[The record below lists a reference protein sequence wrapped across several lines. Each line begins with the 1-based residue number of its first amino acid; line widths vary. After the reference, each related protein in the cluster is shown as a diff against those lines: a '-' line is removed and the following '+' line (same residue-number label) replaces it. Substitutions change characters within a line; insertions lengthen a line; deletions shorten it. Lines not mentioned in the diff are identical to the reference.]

1 MPGRSGEASLMV
13 KVELLRL
20 WEYFRLLYPC
30 QAVLITCAHG
40 GRTNVMTSST
50 MPASFKPPLLVVS
63 VSPRRFSYELI
74 KLQGEFVVNIPTSR
88 LLDEVVACGSSSGR
102 EVDKVKKLGLTLGRA
117 RRVEVPIIE
126 ECAAHLEC
134 RVFKEVEAGDHS
146 LFIGEVV
153 AAYAEEG
160 LLTTDDDG
168 IAMWDVERADV
179 LLHVGGGVFT
189 VPKGALRSKVRYS
202 FFRA

>member
-1 MPGRSGEASLMV
+1 LSEASLMA
-13 KVELLRL
+13 KAELPRI
-20 WEYFRLLYPC
+20 WEFFRLLYPC

-40 GRTNVMTSST
+40 GRANVMASSA

-74 KLQGEFVVNIPTSR
+74 KLQGEFVVNIPTLR

-102 EVDKVKKLGLTLGRA
+102 EVDKVKRLGLTLGRA

-134 RVFKEVEAGDHS
+134 RVFREVEAGDHS

-153 AAYAEEG
+153 AAYAEEE

-168 IAMWDVERADV
+168 IAMWNLERADV
-179 LLHVGGGVFT
+179 LLHVGGNVFT
-189 VPKGALRSKVRYS
+189 VPKGSLRAKVRYS